1 MIMEKIKLLV
11 SDAVDVCK
19 KRGRRGDRRGEE
31 SQCCVVL
38 TGGLEEKVIAVCEE
52 AAAQCVLV

>member
-19 KRGRRGDRRGEE
+19 KRGRRGGERSGEE
-31 SQCCVVL
+31 RRASAVL
-38 TGGLEEKVIAVCEE
+38 Y
-52 AAAQCVLV
+52 